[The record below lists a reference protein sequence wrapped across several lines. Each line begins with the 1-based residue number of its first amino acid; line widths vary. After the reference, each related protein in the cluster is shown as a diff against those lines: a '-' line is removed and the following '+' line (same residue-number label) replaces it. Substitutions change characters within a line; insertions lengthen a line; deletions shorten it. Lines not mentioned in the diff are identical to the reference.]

1 MDETRKG
8 FTIVELLVVVLIVG
22 ILAVVAV
29 PLMRGRT
36 DASKWSEAKTAM
48 STIAMVLR
56 THAKEKGSFTG
67 PPTFSELGIP
77 DGDLDGTY
85 FTHECYEITSASAAD
100 GRVSFVVTCT
110 AADSRRDE
118 APTDP
123 PVMTLT
129 CNAENGYVV
138 TFAAVSAPASGQREL
153 QRRDSIA
160 PAKVGIQEP

>member
-48 STIAMVLR
+48 STIATTLR
-56 THAKEKGSFTG
+56 THAKGKGSFSG
-67 PPTFSELGIP
+67 APTFSELGIP
-77 DGDLDGTY
+77 DKDLDGTY

-110 AADSRRDE
+110 ATNSRRDE

-129 CNAENGYVV
+129 CNAENGYVA
-138 TFAAVSAPASGQREL
+138 TFAAVSVQTSGPGELRKRDAGIPAEVR
-153 QRRDSIA
+153 
-160 PAKVGIQEP
+160 IQEP